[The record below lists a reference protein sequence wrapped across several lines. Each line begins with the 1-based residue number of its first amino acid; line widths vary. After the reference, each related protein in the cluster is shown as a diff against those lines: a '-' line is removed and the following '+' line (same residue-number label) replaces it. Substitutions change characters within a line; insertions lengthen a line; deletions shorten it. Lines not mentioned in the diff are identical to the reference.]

1 MAALYNGGVST
12 EPVSDE
18 PFRSAGRRAWLAILT
33 ATLLVRGGVLW
44 RGAEFSGRDADAY
57 RQLAAELHATGQYAL
72 DGQPTALRPPLYP
85 LLLAAAMGANPQS
98 DAPIAVLHLA
108 LGAVTVLAT
117 WGAARRFGLV
127 RGASV
132 AATLVLVDPIL
143 VNQSHLVMSE
153 TAAACCA
160 SLCLWSLGAYDV
172 RRSATWAAIA
182 GAGLGLAAV
191 CRPEFFPFALLVA
204 VMLFVSAVRHAQ
216 RGTHVWHALLLL
228 LVAVAP
234 VAAWTVRNAVALGR
248 PVPLTTH
255 GGYTLLLANN
265 DFFYDYLRSDD
276 TRLPW
281 DSAIF
286 ERQLAEQMSRQQ
298 TTFAEMDDE
307 CYRMAWATIR
317 ARPGDFVLATWHRAA
332 RFWGVLP
339 YPRSLEESGRERT
352 VRYTI
357 AAWYV
362 AQYAAVVVGLWRL
375 AGRAL
380 SLPWVWAILLI
391 LCFAGVHLL
400 YWSDMRMRSAAA
412 PALALVA
419 TVALARPARPGG
431 TA

>member
-18 PFRSAGRRAWLAILT
+18 PIRSAGRGAWLALL
-33 ATLLVRGGVLW
+33 AAALLVRGGVLW

-85 LLLAAAMGANPQS
+85 LLLAAAMGRNPQS
-98 DAPIAVLHLA
+98 DIPIAALHLA

-117 WGAARRFGLV
+117 WGAARRYGMG

-132 AATLVLVDPIL
+132 AAALVLVDPIL
-143 VNQSHLVMSE
+143 VNQSRLVMSE

-160 SLCLWSLGAYDV
+160 ALCLWSLGAYFQ
-172 RRSATWAAIA
+172 RRSAAWAVAS
-182 GAGLGLAAV
+182 GASLGLAAV

-204 VMLFVSAVRHAQ
+204 VTLFLNAAKHSERGLHVRHAL
-216 RGTHVWHALLLL
+216 ALL
-228 LVAVAP
+228 LVAAAP
-234 VAAWTVRNAVALGR
+234 VAAWTVRNVVALGR

-281 DSAIF
+281 DSATF

-317 ARPGDFVLATWHRAA
+317 ARPGDFALATWHRVA

-352 VRYTI
+352 VRHAI
-357 AAWYV
+357 AAWYL
-362 AQYAAVVVGLWRL
+362 AQYAAVLVGLWKL

-412 PALALVA
+412 PALALLA
-419 TVALARPARPGG
+419 TAALARPVRPGG
-431 TA
+431 AA